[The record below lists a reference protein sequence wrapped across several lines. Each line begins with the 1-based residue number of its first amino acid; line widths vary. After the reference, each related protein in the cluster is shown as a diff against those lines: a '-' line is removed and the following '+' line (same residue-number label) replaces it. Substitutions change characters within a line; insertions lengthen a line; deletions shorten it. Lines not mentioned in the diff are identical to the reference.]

1 MRPRPEGR
9 VAEARPRQP
18 GADWFGGWGWS
29 DARCQVRRI
38 NGDVDG
44 ADRMLDRAGCRPA
57 AIRPQPFFE
66 TAITRANAASL
77 GREWTW
83 QADWTTCRQV
93 SDPVVSASGVHVSV
107 GHELVTIKPGDGV
120 DRWRTPRFDPNL
132 PVPVLT
138 ARNPAAAN
146 GRVFLSIQSASPI
159 VASATRGSD
168 ANTGQDLG
176 VVAAAANDV
185 TVPRDTKLVG
195 SYTLSGGS
203 SGFVLTG
210 YFVKDLVDETKSW
223 TANLNLFSGGGV
235 ISPSS
240 PAVGDDKFF
249 FANGQTLLAYPLSE
263 PAGCVL
269 VSGNFRSCPLAWSLG
284 FGPGLT
290 RPTLSGDGKFIV
302 VGDTGHVMMLTV
314 NGASRW
320 TAGLPTTAPPSAPLS
335 IDASTGFA
343 VSAGKLVAYGRGG
356 CGLTACSP
364 LWSGDTA
371 GTVAL
376 QPAIARGCRVHR
388 NDRRCDPGVPGCG
401 LWHRD
406 VRAVVEVQRRRADHR
421 RTFDLGWSGT
431 RRNPGWA
438 RHLVPTGCDG
448 LSQRLCLAIAS
459 GHDGADGAV
468 AQW

>member
-1 MRPRPEGR
+1 MRGVRFVVSIATLTMLTGCWT
-9 VAEARPRQP
+9 VP
-18 GADWFGGWGWS
+18 GAG
-29 DARCQVRRI
+29 
-38 NGDVDG
+38 
-44 ADRMLDRAGCRPA
+44 
-57 AIRPQPFFE
+57 PQRSGQNPFE
-66 TAITRANAASL
+66 TAITPANAASL

-83 QADWTTCRQV
+83 QADWTTARQV

-120 DRWRTPRFDPNL
+120 ERWRTPLFDANQ

-159 VASATRGSD
+159 VASGTRAFD

-176 VVAAAANDV
+176 VVAAAANEV
-185 TVPRDTKLVG
+185 TVPQNTKLVG
-195 SYTLSGGS
+195 AYTLSGGS

-240 PAVGDDKFF
+240 PAVGDDRFF
-249 FANGQTLLAYPLSE
+249 FVDGQTLLAYPMTE
-263 PAGCVL
+263 PAGCVV
-269 VSGNFRSCPLAWSLG
+269 VSGNFRTCPPQWSLG

-302 VGDTGHVMMLTV
+302 VGDAGHVMMFTAD
-314 NGASRW
+314 GASLW

-335 IDASTGFA
+335 IDASSVFA

-356 CGLTACSP
+356 CGLTSCSP

-376 QPAIARGCRVHR
+376 QPAIAGGVLYSATTAGVIRAFPAAGCGTATCEPLWKYDV
-388 NDRRCDPGVPGCG
+388 GVPITGG
-401 LWHRD
+401 PSI
-406 VRAVVEVQRRRADHR
+406 
-421 RTFDLGWSGT
+421 SGGHVLVGT
-431 RRNPGWA
+431 EDGRVISFRPGA
-438 RHLVPTGCDG
+438 TG
-448 LSQRLCLAIAS
+448 
-459 GHDGADGAV
+459 
-468 AQW
+468 